1 MIVRFEMPVNVW
13 CDGCGA
19 HIARGVR
26 YNAEKKKCGTYFTSD
41 VFEFQM
47 NCHLCGQRFIIKTD
61 PQNRD
66 YEFVSG
72 LHRKVETF
80 DVKEIGTREFD
91 DKEQALMRADAI
103 RSLENKEE
111 DSMKFEKAVPA
122 LDRLKDLEEKL
133 HTNEDML
140 NQRVRS
146 KLREIRK
153 AEERREARAE
163 AAGLSIRLLPT
174 SRSDIRKSHS
184 VAFERKSKAEVAA
197 KLAEVEARSGDI
209 FGKKDARMERTLKRV
224 IANGVDLK
232 AFKKTETKASEPW
245 IKVIAKPKVKAR
257 PKSEASSGGEAK
269 LRAETEGSGESKAA
283 LQSGVRPASE
293 SEETKRLEV
302 QTEVQTEAKT
312 ESEGKE
318 QNRIQTP
325 SEPQSNTQSEPQSST
340 QSESLSE
347 AKAKNNKPE
356 EKPQSEGPSEP
367 ANTSETKTSKGKT
380 KNTLGLVPLTY
391 GEDEE

>member
-1 MIVRFEMPVNVW
+1 MPVNVW
-13 CDGCGA
+13 CDGCGE

-61 PQNRD
+61 PENRD

-111 DSMKFEKAVPA
+111 DSMKFEKAVPT

-133 HTNEDML
+133 HTNEDSL

-153 AEERREARAE
+153 AEERREARAS

-174 SRSDIRKSHS
+174 SRSDIRKSRS

-197 KLAEVEARSGDI
+197 KLKDVKARSGDI
-209 FGKKDARMERTLKRV
+209 FGREDARMEHTLKRV

-232 AFKKTETKASEPW
+232 GFKKTETKTDEPV
-245 IKVIAKPKVKAR
+245 IKVIAKPKIKAKIKSK
-257 PKSEASSGGEAK
+257 PEPEGENEIKNEVEIKAESKSEVK
-269 LRAETEGSGESKAA
+269 M
-283 LQSGVRPASE
+283 E
-293 SEETKRLEV
+293 SEKET
-302 QTEVQTEAKT
+302 
-312 ESEGKE
+312 
-318 QNRIQTP
+318 
-325 SEPQSNTQSEPQSST
+325 
-340 QSESLSE
+340 
-347 AKAKNNKPE
+347 
-356 EKPQSEGPSEP
+356 KPQSELKSDTEATPC
-367 ANTSETKTSKGKT
+367 KGKI

-391 GEDEE
+391 GEESD

>member
-1 MIVRFEMPVNVW
+1 MPVNVW
-13 CDGCGA
+13 CDGCGE

-61 PQNRD
+61 PENRD

-111 DSMKFEKAVPA
+111 DSMKFEKAVPT

-133 HTNEDML
+133 HTNEDSL

-153 AEERREARAE
+153 AEERREARAS

-174 SRSDIRKSHS
+174 SRSDIRKSRS

-197 KLAEVEARSGDI
+197 KLKDVKARSGDI
-209 FGKKDARMERTLKRV
+209 FGREDARMEHTLKRV

-232 AFKKTETKASEPW
+232 GFKKTETKTDEPV
-245 IKVIAKPKVKAR
+245 IKVIAKPKIKAKIKSK
-257 PKSEASSGGEAK
+257 PEPEPENEIKNEVEIKAESKSEVK
-269 LRAETEGSGESKAA
+269 M
-283 LQSGVRPASE
+283 E
-293 SEETKRLEV
+293 SEK
-302 QTEVQTEAKT
+302 EA
-312 ESEGKE
+312 
-318 QNRIQTP
+318 
-325 SEPQSNTQSEPQSST
+325 
-340 QSESLSE
+340 
-347 AKAKNNKPE
+347 
-356 EKPQSEGPSEP
+356 KPQSELK
-367 ANTSETKTSKGKT
+367 SETEATPCKGKI

-391 GEDEE
+391 GEEDE

>member
-1 MIVRFEMPVNVW
+1 MPVNVW
-13 CDGCGA
+13 CDGCGE

-61 PQNRD
+61 PENRD

-111 DSMKFEKAVPA
+111 DSMKFEKAVPT

-133 HTNEDML
+133 HTNEDSL

-153 AEERREARAE
+153 AEERREARAT

-174 SRSDIRKSHS
+174 SRSDIRKSRS

-197 KLAEVEARSGDI
+197 KLEDVKARSGDI
-209 FGKKDARMERTLKRV
+209 FGRQDARMEHTLKRV

-232 AFKKTETKASEPW
+232 GFKKTETKTEEPM
-245 IKVIAKPKVKAR
+245 IKVIAKPKIKAK
-257 PKSEASSGGEAK
+257 PKPKPENEIKTDVELKAEAKSEVKMEDAKEA
-269 LRAETEGSGESKAA
+269 
-283 LQSGVRPASE
+283 
-293 SEETKRLEV
+293 
-302 QTEVQTEAKT
+302 
-312 ESEGKE
+312 
-318 QNRIQTP
+318 
-325 SEPQSNTQSEPQSST
+325 
-340 QSESLSE
+340 
-347 AKAKNNKPE
+347 
-356 EKPQSEGPSEP
+356 KPQSEP
-367 ANTSETKTSKGKT
+367 NSETGATPCKGRI

-391 GEDEE
+391 GEEDE

>member
-1 MIVRFEMPVNVW
+1 MPVNVW
-13 CDGCGA
+13 CDGCGE

-61 PQNRD
+61 PENRD

-111 DSMKFEKAVPA
+111 DSMKFEKAVPT

-133 HTNEDML
+133 HTNEDSL

-153 AEERREARAE
+153 AEERREARAS

-174 SRSDIRKSHS
+174 SRSDIRKSRS

-197 KLAEVEARSGDI
+197 KLKDVKARSGDI
-209 FGKKDARMERTLKRV
+209 FGREDARMEHTLKRV

-232 AFKKTETKASEPW
+232 GFKKTETKTDEPM
-245 IKVIAKPKVKAR
+245 IKVIAKPKIKAKI
-257 PKSEASSGGEAK
+257 KSKPEPEPENEIRNEVEIKA
-269 LRAETEGSGESKAA
+269 ESK
-283 LQSGVRPASE
+283 SKVKME
-293 SEETKRLEV
+293 SEK
-302 QTEVQTEAKT
+302 EA
-312 ESEGKE
+312 
-318 QNRIQTP
+318 
-325 SEPQSNTQSEPQSST
+325 
-340 QSESLSE
+340 
-347 AKAKNNKPE
+347 
-356 EKPQSEGPSEP
+356 KPQSELK
-367 ANTSETKTSKGKT
+367 SETEATPCKGKI

-391 GEDEE
+391 GEEDD

>member
-1 MIVRFEMPVNVW
+1 MPVNVW
-13 CDGCGA
+13 CDGCGE

-61 PQNRD
+61 PENRD

-111 DSMKFEKAVPA
+111 DSMKFEKAVPT

-133 HTNEDML
+133 HTNEDSL

-153 AEERREARAE
+153 AEERREARAN

-174 SRSDIRKSHS
+174 SRSDIRKSRS
-184 VAFERKSKAEVAA
+184 VAFQRKSKAEVAA
-197 KLAEVEARSGDI
+197 KLEDVKARSGDI
-209 FGKKDARMERTLKRV
+209 FGKEDARMEHTLKRV

-232 AFKKTETKASEPW
+232 VFKKTETKESEPM
-245 IKVIAKPKVKAR
+245 IKVIAKPKSKAK
-257 PKSEASSGGEAK
+257 PKNEMKVGMELKAEAK
-269 LRAETEGSGESKAA
+269 AEVKTGSEKEIKP
-283 LQSGVRPASE
+283 RSE
-293 SEETKRLEV
+293 PISEV
-302 QTEVQTEAKT
+302 KT
-312 ESEGKE
+312 ESEKE
-318 QNRIQTP
+318 VKPRL
-325 SEPQSNTQSEPQSST
+325 EPQS
-340 QSESLSE
+340 E
-347 AKAKNNKPE
+347 AN
-356 EKPQSEGPSEP
+356 
-367 ANTSETKTSKGKT
+367 SETVAKPCKGKV

-391 GEDEE
+391 GEEDE

>member
-1 MIVRFEMPVNVW
+1 MPVNVW
-13 CDGCGA
+13 CDGCGE

-61 PQNRD
+61 PENRD

-111 DSMKFEKAVPA
+111 DSMKFEKAVPT

-133 HTNEDML
+133 HTNEDSL

-153 AEERREARAE
+153 AEERREARAS

-174 SRSDIRKSHS
+174 SRSDIRKSRS

-197 KLAEVEARSGDI
+197 KLKDVKARSGDI
-209 FGKKDARMERTLKRV
+209 FGREDARMEHTLKRV

-232 AFKKTETKASEPW
+232 GFKKKETKTDEPV
-245 IKVIAKPKVKAR
+245 IKVIAKPKIKAKI
-257 PKSEASSGGEAK
+257 KSKPEPE
-269 LRAETEGSGESKAA
+269 GESKLENEIKTDEELKAE
-283 LQSGVRPASE
+283 STSKVKIE
-293 SEETKRLEV
+293 SEK
-302 QTEVQTEAKT
+302 EA
-312 ESEGKE
+312 
-318 QNRIQTP
+318 
-325 SEPQSNTQSEPQSST
+325 
-340 QSESLSE
+340 
-347 AKAKNNKPE
+347 
-356 EKPQSEGPSEP
+356 KPQSEPRSEVKME
-367 ANTSETKTSKGKT
+367 SEKETNPQSELKSDTEATPCKGKI

-391 GEDEE
+391 GEESD

>member
-1 MIVRFEMPVNVW
+1 MPVNVW
-13 CDGCGA
+13 CDGCGE

-61 PQNRD
+61 PENRD

-111 DSMKFEKAVPA
+111 DSMKFEKAVPT

-133 HTNEDML
+133 HTNEDSL

-153 AEERREARAE
+153 AEERREARAS

-174 SRSDIRKSHS
+174 SRSDIRKSRS

-197 KLAEVEARSGDI
+197 KLKDVKARSGDI
-209 FGKKDARMERTLKRV
+209 FGREDARMEHTLKRV

-232 AFKKTETKASEPW
+232 GFKKTETKTDEPV
-245 IKVIAKPKVKAR
+245 IKVIAKPKIKAKIKSKPEPEGENEIKNEVEIKAESTSKVKM
-257 PKSEASSGGEAK
+257 
-269 LRAETEGSGESKAA
+269 
-283 LQSGVRPASE
+283 E
-293 SEETKRLEV
+293 SEK
-302 QTEVQTEAKT
+302 EA
-312 ESEGKE
+312 
-318 QNRIQTP
+318 
-325 SEPQSNTQSEPQSST
+325 
-340 QSESLSE
+340 
-347 AKAKNNKPE
+347 
-356 EKPQSEGPSEP
+356 KPQSELK
-367 ANTSETKTSKGKT
+367 SETEATPCKGKI

-391 GEDEE
+391 GEEDD

>member
-1 MIVRFEMPVNVW
+1 MPVNVW
-13 CDGCGA
+13 CDGCGE

-61 PQNRD
+61 PENRD

-111 DSMKFEKAVPA
+111 DSMKFEKAVPT

-133 HTNEDML
+133 HTNEDSL

-153 AEERREARAE
+153 AEERREARAS

-174 SRSDIRKSHS
+174 SRSDIRKSRS

-197 KLAEVEARSGDI
+197 KLKDVKARSGDI
-209 FGKKDARMERTLKRV
+209 FGREDARMEHTLKRV

-232 AFKKTETKASEPW
+232 GFKKTETKTDEPM
-245 IKVIAKPKVKAR
+245 IKVIAKPKIKAKIKSK
-257 PKSEASSGGEAK
+257 PEPEPENEIKNEVEIKAESKSEVK
-269 LRAETEGSGESKAA
+269 M
-283 LQSGVRPASE
+283 E
-293 SEETKRLEV
+293 SEK
-302 QTEVQTEAKT
+302 EA
-312 ESEGKE
+312 
-318 QNRIQTP
+318 
-325 SEPQSNTQSEPQSST
+325 
-340 QSESLSE
+340 
-347 AKAKNNKPE
+347 
-356 EKPQSEGPSEP
+356 KPQSELK
-367 ANTSETKTSKGKT
+367 SETEATPCKGKI

-391 GEDEE
+391 GEEDD

>member
-1 MIVRFEMPVNVW
+1 MPVNVW
-13 CDGCGA
+13 CDGCGE

-61 PQNRD
+61 PENRD

-111 DSMKFEKAVPA
+111 DSMKFEKAVPT

-133 HTNEDML
+133 HTNEDSL

-153 AEERREARAE
+153 AEERREARAS

-174 SRSDIRKSHS
+174 SRSDIRKSRS

-197 KLAEVEARSGDI
+197 KLKDVKARSGDI
-209 FGKKDARMERTLKRV
+209 FGREDARMEHTLKRV

-232 AFKKTETKASEPW
+232 GFKKTETKTDEPV
-245 IKVIAKPKVKAR
+245 IKVIAKPKIKAKIKSK
-257 PKSEASSGGEAK
+257 PEPEPENEIKNEVEIKAESKSEVK
-269 LRAETEGSGESKAA
+269 M
-283 LQSGVRPASE
+283 E
-293 SEETKRLEV
+293 SEK
-302 QTEVQTEAKT
+302 EA
-312 ESEGKE
+312 
-318 QNRIQTP
+318 
-325 SEPQSNTQSEPQSST
+325 
-340 QSESLSE
+340 
-347 AKAKNNKPE
+347 
-356 EKPQSEGPSEP
+356 KPQSELK
-367 ANTSETKTSKGKT
+367 SETEATPCKGKI

-391 GEDEE
+391 GEEDD

>member
-13 CDGCGA
+13 CDGCGE

-61 PQNRD
+61 PENRD

-111 DSMKFEKAVPA
+111 DSMKFEKAVPT

-133 HTNEDML
+133 HTNEDSL

-153 AEERREARAE
+153 AEERREARAS

-174 SRSDIRKSHS
+174 SRSDIRKSRS

-197 KLAEVEARSGDI
+197 KLKDVKARSGDI
-209 FGKKDARMERTLKRV
+209 FGREDARMEHTLKRV

-232 AFKKTETKASEPW
+232 GFKKTETKTDEPV
-245 IKVIAKPKVKAR
+245 IKVIAKPKIKAKIKSK
-257 PKSEASSGGEAK
+257 PEPEPENEIKNEVEIKAESKSEVK
-269 LRAETEGSGESKAA
+269 M
-283 LQSGVRPASE
+283 E
-293 SEETKRLEV
+293 SEK
-302 QTEVQTEAKT
+302 EA
-312 ESEGKE
+312 
-318 QNRIQTP
+318 
-325 SEPQSNTQSEPQSST
+325 
-340 QSESLSE
+340 
-347 AKAKNNKPE
+347 
-356 EKPQSEGPSEP
+356 KPQSELK
-367 ANTSETKTSKGKT
+367 SETEATPCKGKI

-391 GEDEE
+391 GEEDD

>member
-1 MIVRFEMPVNVW
+1 MPVNVW
-13 CDGCGA
+13 CDGCGE

-61 PQNRD
+61 PENRD

-111 DSMKFEKAVPA
+111 DSMKFEKAVPT

-133 HTNEDML
+133 HTNEDSL

-153 AEERREARAE
+153 AEERREARAS

-174 SRSDIRKSHS
+174 SRSDIRKSRS

-197 KLAEVEARSGDI
+197 KLKDVKARSGDI
-209 FGKKDARMERTLKRV
+209 FGREDARMEHTLKRV

-232 AFKKTETKASEPW
+232 GFKKTETKTDEPV
-245 IKVIAKPKVKAR
+245 IKVIAKPKIKAKIKSKPEPEGENEIKNEVEIKAESTSKVKM
-257 PKSEASSGGEAK
+257 
-269 LRAETEGSGESKAA
+269 
-283 LQSGVRPASE
+283 E
-293 SEETKRLEV
+293 SEK
-302 QTEVQTEAKT
+302 EA
-312 ESEGKE
+312 
-318 QNRIQTP
+318 
-325 SEPQSNTQSEPQSST
+325 
-340 QSESLSE
+340 
-347 AKAKNNKPE
+347 
-356 EKPQSEGPSEP
+356 KPQSEPK
-367 ANTSETKTSKGKT
+367 SETEATPCKGKI

-391 GEDEE
+391 GEEDE

>member
-1 MIVRFEMPVNVW
+1 MNVW
-13 CDGCGA
+13 CDGCGE

-61 PQNRD
+61 PENRD

-111 DSMKFEKAVPA
+111 DSMKFEKAVPT

-133 HTNEDML
+133 HTNEDSL

-153 AEERREARAE
+153 AEERREARAT

-174 SRSDIRKSHS
+174 SRSDIRKSRS

-197 KLAEVEARSGDI
+197 KLEDVKARSGDI
-209 FGKKDARMERTLKRV
+209 FGRQDVRMEHTLKRV
-224 IANGVDLK
+224 IANGVDLRG
-232 AFKKTETKASEPW
+232 FKKTETKTDEPM
-245 IKVIAKPKVKAR
+245 IKVIAKPKIIAKPKPKPKPKNEIKTGVELKA
-257 PKSEASSGGEAK
+257 EAK
-269 LRAETEGSGESKAA
+269 PEVK
-283 LQSGVRPASE
+283 VE
-293 SEETKRLEV
+293 SEK
-302 QTEVQTEAKT
+302 EAKPQSDPQSEVKM
-312 ESEGKE
+312 ESEKE
-318 QNRIQTP
+318 
-325 SEPQSNTQSEPQSST
+325 
-340 QSESLSE
+340 
-347 AKAKNNKPE
+347 A
-356 EKPQSEGPSEP
+356 KPQSET
-367 ANTSETKTSKGKT
+367 NSETGAAPCKGKI

-391 GEDEE
+391 GEEDE

>member
-1 MIVRFEMPVNVW
+1 MPVNVW
-13 CDGCGA
+13 CDGCGE

-61 PQNRD
+61 PENRD

-111 DSMKFEKAVPA
+111 DSMKFEKAVPT

-133 HTNEDML
+133 HTNEDSL

-153 AEERREARAE
+153 AEERREARAS

-174 SRSDIRKSHS
+174 SRSDIRKSRS

-197 KLAEVEARSGDI
+197 KLKDVKARSGDI
-209 FGKKDARMERTLKRV
+209 FGREDARMEHTLKRV

-232 AFKKTETKASEPW
+232 GFKKTETKTDEPV
-245 IKVIAKPKVKAR
+245 IKVIAKPKIKAKIKSK
-257 PKSEASSGGEAK
+257 PEPEPENEIKNEVEIKAESKSEVK
-269 LRAETEGSGESKAA
+269 M
-283 LQSGVRPASE
+283 E
-293 SEETKRLEV
+293 SEK
-302 QTEVQTEAKT
+302 EA
-312 ESEGKE
+312 
-318 QNRIQTP
+318 
-325 SEPQSNTQSEPQSST
+325 
-340 QSESLSE
+340 
-347 AKAKNNKPE
+347 
-356 EKPQSEGPSEP
+356 KPQSELK
-367 ANTSETKTSKGKT
+367 SETEATPCKGKIKT
-380 KNTLGLVPLTY
+380 TLGLVPLTY
-391 GEDEE
+391 GEEDD